1 MFRGGTGLLEELLLH
16 PQNAPRAH
24 GSPAGRARSLAAS
37 SCQAAPDSQP
47 WDTEKTT
54 PAVILLFCLQVGG
67 VERKSRPE
75 SRPGAPQIGVFSL
88 LHPTEGEMLTE
99 PAGAAPAA
107 EQMLLRTCEAG
118 SGDVLS

>member
-1 MFRGGTGLLEELLLH
+1 MPPGRTAPQRGE
-16 PQNAPRAH
+16 
-24 GSPAGRARSLAAS
+24 LAAS
-37 SCQAAPDSQP
+37 QP
-47 WDTEKTT
+47 HPARQPLIHSRGTQKKTT

-75 SRPGAPQIGVFSL
+75 SRPGAPKIGVFSL